1 MMSSLLGLGIVVVA
15 IGDWLLRLVTAR
27 AARTTRTT
35 DVYVLIGLLMTGV
48 TVGMFGQPAWRFFLA
63 LALATLWFA
72 LSRAELRLRARPS
85 ASPDVGAT
93 LPPFDGRDRVLKAAP
108 AALVLLRG
116 PWCFFCKA
124 QLADAVAQERALAE
138 AGLDVFFLVHGDPI
152 TLEPLRARLA
162 KEGKGRLHLIV
173 DPSGDAL
180 TALGRFG
187 KASVPW
193 YDRRLLGA
201 PADTA
206 LPAAFLVGKDGKILW
221 ARLART
227 IDDRVPVGEL
237 LWARARA
244 S

>member
-15 IGDWLLRLVTAR
+15 IGDWLLRLVTNR
-27 AARTTRTT
+27 AARATRTT
-35 DVYVLIGLLMTGV
+35 DIYVLIGLMMTGV
-48 TVGMFGQPAWRFFLA
+48 TVGVFGRPPALFAAAFA
-63 LALATLWFA
+63 LAALWFA
-72 LSRAELRLRARPS
+72 VSRSELRLRARPA
-85 ASPDVGAT
+85 ASPAVGAT
-93 LPPFDGRDRVLKAAP
+93 LPPFDGRDRVIAAAP

-116 PWCFFCKA
+116 PWCYFCRA
-124 QLADAVAQERALAE
+124 QLADAITQERALAE

-152 TLEPLRARLA
+152 ALEPLRVRLA
-162 KEGKGRLHLIV
+162 KEGKGRLHLII

-187 KASVPW
+187 KGVVPW
-193 YDRRLLGA
+193 YDRRLFDA

-206 LPAAFLVGKDGKILW
+206 LPAAFLVDKGGVVKW

-237 LWARARA
+237 LWALARG
-244 S
+244 